1 MTEISNEQKNINI
14 LVVDDEKEA
23 CGILALFLEEEGY
36 GVTAVYD
43 GLGAL
48 EIVRRSCPDIVLLD
62 IRMPGMNGIE
72 VLRRIK
78 EISED
83 IIVIMVTA
91 VGDLETAMSA
101 VKEGAS
107 DFLRKPV
114 NLFELDLA
122 IERALD
128 KRRIVF
134 ENREYQERLEEKVA
148 EQTATLRK
156 LYLDLKKAN
165 LDIVRALSETI
176 EAKDPYTKGH
186 CGRVALYSLNLGK
199 AMGLSQEQLETL
211 EYGALLH
218 DIGKIGIHGAVLNKP
233 DKLSMEEY
241 EHVKT
246 HPETGDRIIL
256 NIDLLK
262 DARTLVRQHHER
274 QDGKGYPDGLGGG
287 QLGVPARIIIIADA
301 YDALTSDRPY
311 RKGMPHDRAI
321 SILREN
327 KGTQFDPE
335 LLDIF
340 IARKLYQIDGRMN
353 E

>member
-1 MTEISNEQKNINI
+1 MTKSSDRKNINI

-23 CGILALFLEEEGY
+23 CSVLGMFLKGEGY
-36 GVTAVYD
+36 DVTTVYD
-43 GLGAL
+43 GPAAL
-48 EIVRRSCPDIVLLD
+48 EIVKSACPDIVLLD
-62 IRMPGMNGIE
+62 IRMPVMDGME

-83 IIVIMVTA
+83 VIVIMVTA

-101 VKEGAS
+101 VKGGAS
-107 DFLRKPV
+107 DFLRKPI
-114 NLFELDLA
+114 NLFELEIS

-148 EQTATLRK
+148 EQTAVLRK
-156 LYLDLKKAN
+156 LYFELKKAN

-186 CGRVALYSLNLGK
+186 CGRVALYSLKLGK

-233 DKLSMEEY
+233 GKLNEDEY
-241 EHVKT
+241 KHVKT

-274 QDGKGYPDGLGGG
+274 YDGKGYPDGLGGG
-287 QLGVPARIIIIADA
+287 QLGIPARIIIIADA

-327 KGTQFDPE
+327 RGTQFDPE
-335 LLDIF
+335 ILDIF
-340 IARKLYQIDGRMN
+340 ITQELYQIEERTN

>member
-1 MTEISNEQKNINI
+1 MAETSNEPKNINI

-23 CGILALFLEEEGY
+23 CSLLALFLEQEGY
-36 GVTAVYD
+36 DVTAVYD
-43 GLGAL
+43 GPDAL
-48 EIVRRSCPDIVLLD
+48 EVVKSGHLDIVLLD
-62 IRMPGMNGIE
+62 IRMPKMNGIE

-83 IIVIMVTA
+83 VIVIMETA
-91 VGDLETAMSA
+91 VDDLETAMLA

-114 NLFELDLA
+114 NLFELSLS
-122 IERALD
+122 IEKALD
-128 KRRIVF
+128 KRRLIF
-134 ENREYQERLEEKVA
+134 ENREYQKRLEEKVA

-156 LYLDLKKAN
+156 LYLDLKRAN

-186 CGRVALYSLNLGK
+186 CGRVAIYSLNLGK
-199 AMGLSQEQLETL
+199 AMRLSQEQLEAL

-233 DKLSMEEY
+233 DKLSDEEY

-246 HPETGDRIIL
+246 HPERGDHIIWD
-256 NIDLLK
+256 IDLLK
-262 DARTLVRQHHER
+262 EARTLVRQHHER
-274 QDGKGYPDGLGGG
+274 HDGKGYPDGLSGG
-287 QLGVPARIIIIADA
+287 QLGILARIIIIADA

-311 RKGMPHDRAI
+311 RKGMPRERAI
-321 SILREN
+321 STLREN

-335 LLDIF
+335 LLDVF
-340 IARKLYQIDGRMN
+340 IDKKLYQING
-353 E
+353 